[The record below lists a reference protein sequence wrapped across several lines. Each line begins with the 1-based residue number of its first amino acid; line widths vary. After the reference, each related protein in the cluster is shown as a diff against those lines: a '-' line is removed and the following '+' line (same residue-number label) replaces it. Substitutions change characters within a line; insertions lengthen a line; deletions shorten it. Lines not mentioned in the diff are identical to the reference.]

1 MKGLQKP
8 AAGAMQR
15 IGGKLAHGAPLL
27 GMAMHRLRGS
37 GSSCTPSCAAL
48 SRSAEGRPFQ
58 GESL

>member
-1 MKGLQKP
+1 
-8 AAGAMQR
+8 MQR

-48 SRSAEGRPFQ
+48 SKSAEGRPFQ